1 MKKAFFVVDDFKKA
15 PRNLPNP
22 DFVPLCVM

>member
-15 PRNLPNP
+15 PKSQPNP
-22 DFVPLCVM
+22 DFLPLCVM